1 MSEPQPGAAAEATP
15 SPLSRRSGLMARLR
29 GYFMAGVLVT
39 APTGITC
46 YLAWLFLVFVDD
58 KVKPLI
64 PARYNPEHYLPFSI
78 PGLGL
83 IVLLVGLTLIGML
96 AAGIIGRTLLK
107 IGEGIVQRMPIVRGI
122 YSASKQVI
130 ETVVGHNAT
139 SFREV
144 VLVEFPRRECWT
156 VGFITGVAKGEI
168 GRLTDEELVSVF
180 VPTTPN
186 PTGGYVFFVPR
197 REVIPLR
204 MSVEDGLKLVVSTG
218 IVVPPEPGA
227 ALPPRRRSA

>member
-1 MSEPQPGAAAEATP
+1 
-15 SPLSRRSGLMARLR
+15 
-29 GYFMAGVLVT
+29 
-39 APTGITC
+39 
-46 YLAWLFLVFVDD
+46 
-58 KVKPLI
+58 
-64 PARYNPEHYLPFSI
+64 
-78 PGLGL
+78 
-83 IVLLVGLTLIGML
+83 
-96 AAGIIGRTLLK
+96 LK

-144 VLVEFPRRECWT
+144 VLVEFPRRDCWT

-197 REVIPLR
+197 REVIPLQ
-204 MSVEDGLKLVVSTG
+204 MSVEDGLKLVVSMG
-218 IVVPPEPGA
+218 IVVPPEPA
-227 ALPPRRRSA
+227 ALPAKRRIA

>member
-1 MSEPQPGAAAEATP
+1 MSETNPGAAAAEAP
-15 SPLSRRSGLMARLR
+15 PPRPRHSGLTARLR
-29 GYFMAGVLVT
+29 GYFLAGVL
-39 APTGITC
+39 
-46 YLAWLFLVFVDD
+46 
-58 KVKPLI
+58 VKPLI
-64 PARYNPEHYLPFSI
+64 PARYNPEYYLPFSI

-83 IVLLVGLTLIGML
+83 IVLLVGLTMVGML
-96 AAGIIGRTLLK
+96 AAGLIGRTLLK

-144 VLVEFPRRECWT
+144 VLVEFPRRDCWT

-197 REVIPLR
+197 REVIPLQ
-204 MSVEDGLKLVVSTG
+204 MSVEDGLKLVVSMG
-218 IVVPPEPGA
+218 IVVPPEPA
-227 ALPPRRRSA
+227 ALPAKRRIA